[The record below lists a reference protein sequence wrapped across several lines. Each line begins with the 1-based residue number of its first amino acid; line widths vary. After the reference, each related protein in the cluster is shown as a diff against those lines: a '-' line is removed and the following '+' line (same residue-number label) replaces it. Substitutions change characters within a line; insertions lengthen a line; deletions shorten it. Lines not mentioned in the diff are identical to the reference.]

1 MSAQTVY
8 DLSKVQFSYLLGET
22 KIEALKELTLKINA
36 GEFVCLSG
44 PSGSGK
50 TTLLNLLGVIERPT
64 SGQVRFDDVDLA
76 LLGEREKSKI
86 RLNKVG
92 FIFQNFNLIP
102 TLSALENVE
111 YFLVRQGVAPLERK
125 KRAESTL
132 ARVGLADQI
141 HKRPMQM
148 SGGQR
153 QRVAIARAM
162 AKNPRVIVADEPTA
176 SLDQK
181 TGRGIMETLL
191 ELNKRSGVTVITASH
206 DPMVMELSRRNIR
219 MKDGIVLEGVHS

>member
-1 MSAQTVY
+1 MSAQFIY
-8 DLSKVQFSYLLGET
+8 DLSQVEFNYQLGDL
-22 KIEALKELTLKINA
+22 KIEALKKLSLQIKP

-64 SGQVRFDDVDLA
+64 SGSLRFDDLDLA
-76 LLGEREKSKI
+76 NVGESEKSKI

-102 TLSALENVE
+102 TLDALENVE
-111 YFLVRQGVAPLERK
+111 YFLVRQGIPAGERRK
-125 KRAESTL
+125 KAESTL
-132 ARVGLADQI
+132 TQVGLSDQM

-162 AKNPRVIVADEPTA
+162 AKSPRVIVADEPTA

-181 TGRGIMETLL
+181 TGRGIMETLID
-191 ELNKRSGVTVITASH
+191 LNLKSGVTVITASH
-206 DPMVMELSRRNIR
+206 DPMVMELSKRNIR
-219 MKDGIVLEGVHS
+219 MKDGIVIEGVNF